1 MNIQNVF
8 NINFAGKVENKK
20 ALNTKPYLA
29 PQKPDTFERTTA
41 PKTETK
47 KDTVLGKIAN
57 MYNKM
62 VPLKLDPESTE
73 IMKKDKL
80 DAGKVLS
87 LVKDI
92 TTSKT
97 DKIKLERAEYD
108 GKSNYLLRAKNND
121 DSENIKLLDKNL
133 NVLEQENIKYD
144 YDKKGNAISKTVMT
158 HDFRTNTFC
167 ETKFDYKKYGYPMM
181 TEATKIRRGSQNRLI
196 RKETYEM
203 SDIEG
208 MYNVKYEFPNGKVR
222 QISKAT
228 KDKNTGAILIE
239 KDMRSTDMT
248 RTQYRYEDDPKG
260 NRIIDY
266 KITSP
271 DGRILMNQS
280 QTFEVLGK
288 NKFRSSR
295 NDKSY
300 LMELDNKTKV
310 LTVTDE
316 KKDERHEINLK
327 QLIEGRRTPLI
338 KMLKTISGDELI
350 NLNNSVIGM
359 KEAGDKLDSYCENV
373 EIDGSDLYADE
384 DSEQSYMFNFLN
396 VGTDPFVFL
405 HELGHATDVGGKPIK
420 VKKDEETGKYK
431 AAMIGSIRDDE
442 NFKKVYAEER
452 QNFLKE
458 FPTSERDHINYF
470 IADEAIKG
478 RPDQGKKETIAETN
492 AILNTYQS
500 VDLLGSR
507 TQYLQQ
513 HFPRTIAYLSEKL
526 VLTK

>member
-29 PQKPDTFERTTA
+29 PQKPDTFERTTV

-47 KDTVLGKIAN
+47 KDTVIGKIAN

-62 VPLKLDPESTE
+62 VPLKLDPESTKV
-73 IMKKDKL
+73 MKEDKL

-108 GKSNYLLRAKNND
+108 GKNNYLLRAKNND

-133 NVLEQENIKYD
+133 NVLEQENIKYE
-144 YDKKGNAISKTVMT
+144 YDKKGYPVSKTVMT
-158 HDFRTNTFC
+158 NDFRTNTFC
-167 ETKFDYKKYGYPMM
+167 ESKFKFDKEYYQPIM
-181 TEATKIRRGSQNRLI
+181 TEATKVRRDKQNRLI
-196 RKETYEM
+196 RKEFYEM

-228 KDKNTGAILIE
+228 KDKNTGTILIE

-248 RTQYRYEDDPKG
+248 RTQYRYEDDPNG

-271 DGRILMNQS
+271 DGKVLMNQS

-288 NKFRSSR
+288 NKFRSTR

-300 LMELDNKTKV
+300 LMELDYKTKN

-316 KKDERHEINLK
+316 TKDERHEIRLK
-327 QLIEGRRTPLI
+327 EMISGRRTPLI
-338 KMLKTISGDELI
+338 KMLKTIPGDELI
-350 NLNNSVIGM
+350 NLNNNVLGM
-359 KEAGDKLDSYCENV
+359 TEARNKLDSYCENI
-373 EIDGSDLYADE
+373 ELDESDFYADE
-384 DSEQSYMFNFLN
+384 DQSYMFNNLN
-396 VGTDPFVFL
+396 VGADPFVFL
-405 HELGHATDVGGKPIK
+405 HELGHATDVGGKLVTEK
-420 VKKDEETGKYK
+420 LNKKTNKYEMYVEDAFRNDK
-431 AAMIGSIRDDE
+431 K
-442 NFKKVYAEER
+442 FQKVYAEER

-526 VLTK
+526 VPTK

>member
-1 MNIQNVF
+1 
-8 NINFAGKVENKK
+8 
-20 ALNTKPYLA
+20 
-29 PQKPDTFERTTA
+29 
-41 PKTETK
+41 
-47 KDTVLGKIAN
+47 
-57 MYNKM
+57 
-62 VPLKLDPESTE
+62 
-73 IMKKDKL
+73 
-80 DAGKVLS
+80 
-87 LVKDI
+87 
-92 TTSKT
+92 
-97 DKIKLERAEYD
+97 
-108 GKSNYLLRAKNND
+108 
-121 DSENIKLLDKNL
+121 
-133 NVLEQENIKYD
+133 
-144 YDKKGNAISKTVMT
+144 
-158 HDFRTNTFC
+158 
-167 ETKFDYKKYGYPMM
+167 M
-181 TEATKIRRGSQNRLI
+181 TEATKVRRDKQNRLI
-196 RKETYEM
+196 RKEFYEM

-228 KDKNTGAILIE
+228 KDKNTGTILIE

-248 RTQYRYEDDPKG
+248 RTQYRYEDDPNG

-271 DGRILMNQS
+271 DGKVLMNQS

-288 NKFRSSR
+288 NKFRSTR

-300 LMELDNKTKV
+300 LMELDYKTKN

-316 KKDERHEINLK
+316 TKDERHEIRLK
-327 QLIEGRRTPLI
+327 EMISGRRTPLI
-338 KMLKTISGDELI
+338 KMLKTIPGDELI
-350 NLNNSVIGM
+350 NLNNNVLGM
-359 KEAGDKLDSYCENV
+359 TEARNKLDSYCENI
-373 EIDGSDLYADE
+373 ELDESDFYADE
-384 DSEQSYMFNFLN
+384 DQSYMFNNLN
-396 VGTDPFVFL
+396 VGADPFVFL
-405 HELGHATDVGGKPIK
+405 HELGHATDVGGKLVTEK
-420 VKKDEETGKYK
+420 LNKKTNKYEMYVEDAFRNDK
-431 AAMIGSIRDDE
+431 K
-442 NFKKVYAEER
+442 FQKVYAEER

-526 VLTK
+526 VPTK

>member
-62 VPLKLDPESTE
+62 VPLKLDPESTKV
-73 IMKKDKL
+73 MKEDKL

-108 GKSNYLLRAKNND
+108 GKSNYLLRAENKD

-133 NVLEQENIKYD
+133 NVLEQENIKYE
-144 YDKKGNAISKTVMT
+144 YDKKGNPVSKTVMT
-158 HDFRTNTFC
+158 SDFRTNTFC
-167 ETKFDYKKYGYPMM
+167 ESKFKFDKEYYQPIM
-181 TEATKIRRGSQNRLI
+181 TEATKVRRDKQNRLI

-239 KDMRSTDMT
+239 KDMRSSDMT

-271 DGRILMNQS
+271 DGKVLMNQS

-310 LTVTDE
+310 ITITDE

-327 QLIEGRRTPLI
+327 QLIEGRRMPLI
-338 KMLKTISGDELI
+338 KMLKTIPGDELI
-350 NLNNSVIGM
+350 NLKDNVLGMQEAKNNL
-359 KEAGDKLDSYCENV
+359 ESYCENV
-373 EIDGSDLYADE
+373 EVDESDFYADE
-384 DSEQSYMFNFLN
+384 DQSYMFNFLN

-431 AAMIGSIRDDE
+431 ATMIGSIRDDE
-442 NFKKVYAEER
+442 KFKKVYAEER

-458 FPTSERDHINYF
+458 FPTNERNHINYF

-526 VLTK
+526 VPTK

>member
-8 NINFAGKVENKK
+8 NINFAGKVEDKK
-20 ALNTKPYLA
+20 TSNTRPYLA
-29 PQKPDTFERTTA
+29 PQKPDTFERKTA
-41 PKTETK
+41 PKIETK
-47 KDTVLGKIAN
+47 KGNILGQIAN

-62 VPLKLDPESTE
+62 VPLKIDPESTE

-80 DAGKVLS
+80 DTGKVLS
-87 LVKDI
+87 LVKDM

-97 DKIKLERAEYD
+97 DKVTLERAEYD
-108 GKSNYLLRAKNND
+108 GKNNYLLRAKNND

-133 NVLEQENIKYD
+133 NVLEQENVKYE
-144 YDKKGNAISKTVMT
+144 YDKKGYPVSKTVMT
-158 HDFRTNTFC
+158 NDFRTNTFC
-167 ETKFDYKKYGYPMM
+167 ESKFKFDKEYYQPIM
-181 TEATKIRRGSQNRLI
+181 TEATKIRRDSQNRLI

-228 KDKNTGAILIE
+228 KDKNTGAVLIE

-248 RTQYRYEDDPKG
+248 RTQYRYEDDPNG

-271 DGRILMNQS
+271 DGKVLMNQS

-288 NKFRSSR
+288 NKFRSTR

-300 LMELDNKTKV
+300 LMELDYKTKN
-310 LTVTDE
+310 LTITDE
-316 KKDERHEINLK
+316 TKDERHEIRLK
-327 QLIEGRRTPLI
+327 EMISGRRTPLI

-350 NLNNSVIGM
+350 NLNNNVLGVT
-359 KEAGDKLDSYCENV
+359 EAKNKLESYCENV
-373 EIDGSDLYADE
+373 ELDESDFYADE
-384 DSEQSYMFNFLN
+384 DQTYMFNNLN
-396 VGTDPFVFL
+396 VGADSFVFL
-405 HELGHATDVGGKPIK
+405 HELGHATDIGGKLVTEK
-420 VKKDEETGKYK
+420 LNKKTNKYEMYVEDAFRNDK
-431 AAMIGSIRDDE
+431 K
-442 NFKKVYAEER
+442 FQKVYEEER

-458 FPTSERDHINYF
+458 FPTNERNHINYF

-478 RPDQGKKETIAETN
+478 RPDQGRKETIAETN

-500 VDLLGSR
+500 TDLLGSR

-526 VLTK
+526 TPTK